1 LSLSRKS
8 LQKQDVVGSGSGSG
22 SGSGKARSSSGAGG
36 ALQEALVCW
45 YESRKRDLPWR
56 KTRDPYAIWVSE
68 VMLQQTQVKTVLGY
82 YERWMQRFPSLTAL
96 ASADEAD
103 VLHVW
108 QGLGYYSRARRL
120 LAGAR
125 AVTNLH
131 AGKLPRDVPALLA
144 LPGIGPYSAGAIASI
159 AFGLPEP
166 IVDGNVVRVL
176 CRLFALEGDPAR
188 APLKKELWRL
198 ARELVPS
205 DRPSAFNQSLME
217 LGATLCT
224 PTSPRC
230 PECPV
235 AKQCRALALG
245 VEREL
250 PRLAKRKAPTAVAT
264 AAAYVR
270 RGDAV
275 LLRQM
280 PNDALRWAGLWVLPF
295 AELSR
300 TEKAAAAA
308 ARALAEIGVK
318 ATANATLREVRHTIT
333 RFRLTLSVVACT
345 LAPRTGATLFTREQ
359 IEKLALPSVHAR
371 IVKALW

>member
-1 LSLSRKS
+1 MSLSRKP
-8 LQKQDVVGSGSGSG
+8 LTKQDFAEASSEPGSAGLSKRDLSLV
-22 SGSGKARSSSGAGG
+22 RSR
-36 ALQEALVCW
+36 LIDW

-56 KTRDPYAIWVSE
+56 RTKDPYAIWVSE

-82 YERWMQRFPSLTAL
+82 YERWMQRFPSVKAL
-96 ASADEAD
+96 AAADDAD
-103 VLHVW
+103 VLHAW

-125 AVTNLH
+125 AVSDRH
-131 AGKLPRDVPALLA
+131 AGELPRDVQALLA

-176 CRLFALEGDPAR
+176 CRLFALEGDPAKT
-188 APLKKELWRL
+188 PLKQRLWQL

-205 DRPSAFNQSLME
+205 DKPSEFNQSLME
-217 LGATLCT
+217 LGATICT

-230 PECPV
+230 AECPV

-245 VEREL
+245 KEREL
-250 PRLAKRKAPTAVAT
+250 PQIAKRAPPTEIAT

-270 RGDAV
+270 RGDSV

-280 PNDALRWAGLWVLPF
+280 PADAPRWAGLWVLPF
-295 AELSR
+295 VELAR
-300 TEKAAAAA
+300 TEKAFAGA
-308 ARALAEIGVK
+308 ARALHEIGL
-318 ATANATLREVRHTIT
+318 AGTTEATLREARHTIT
-333 RFRLTLSVVACT
+333 RFRITLSVVACT
-345 LAPRTGATLFTREQ
+345 LAPRSRATFFTREQ
-359 IEKLALPSVHAR
+359 VDKLALPSIHSK

>member
-1 LSLSRKS
+1 MR
-8 LQKQDVVGSGSGSG
+8 LQSPLIG
-22 SGSGKARSSSGAGG
+22 
-36 ALQEALVCW
+36 W
-45 YESRKRDLPWR
+45 YEKQKRDLPWR

-82 YERWMQRFPSLTAL
+82 YERWMQRFPSVKAL
-96 ASADEAD
+96 AAADDAD
-103 VLHVW
+103 VLHAW

-125 AVTNLH
+125 AVTERH
-131 AGKLPRDVPALLA
+131 AGKLPRDVEALLA

-176 CRLFALEGDPAR
+176 TRLFALKGDPAK
-188 APLKKELWRL
+188 APLKQELWRL
-198 ARELVPS
+198 ARELVPAS
-205 DRPSAFNQSLME
+205 DPSTFNQSLME
-217 LGATLCT
+217 LGATICT

-235 AKQCRALALG
+235 AKQCQALAQGL
-245 VEREL
+245 EREL
-250 PRLAKRKAPTAVAT
+250 PHLAKRKAPTEVAT

-270 RGDAV
+270 RGESV

-280 PNDALRWAGLWVLPF
+280 PANAPRWAGLWVLPF
-295 AELSR
+295 TELTDR
-300 TEKAAAAA
+300 ETAPDAAV
-308 ARALAEIGVK
+308 RVLTEIGLK
-318 ATANATLREVRHTIT
+318 GMAGATLREARHTIT
-333 RFRLTLSVVACT
+333 RFRLTLTIVECKLQKA
-345 LAPRTGATLFTREQ
+345 AGKRGAFFTRAQVEQ
-359 IEKLALPSVHAR
+359 LALPSIHQR

>member
-1 LSLSRKS
+1 MSLVRSR
-8 LQKQDVVGSGSGSG
+8 LID
-22 SGSGKARSSSGAGG
+22 
-36 ALQEALVCW
+36 W

-56 KTRDPYAIWVSE
+56 RTADPYAIWVSE

-82 YERWMQRFPSLTAL
+82 YERWMERFPTVKAL
-96 ASADEAD
+96 AAADDAD
-103 VLHVW
+103 VLHAW

-125 AVTNLH
+125 AVSERH
-131 AGKLPRDVPALLA
+131 AGKLPRDVDALLA

-176 CRLFALEGDPAR
+176 CRLFALRGDPAK
-188 APLKKELWRL
+188 APLKQELWRI
-198 ARELVPS
+198 ARALVPP

-217 LGATLCT
+217 LGATICT

-230 PECPV
+230 AECPV
-235 AKQCRALALG
+235 AAQCAALAQGL
-245 VEREL
+245 EREL
-250 PRLAKRKAPTAVAT
+250 PQLAKRAPPTEVAT

-280 PNDALRWAGLWVLPF
+280 PADAPRWAGLWVLPF
-295 AELSR
+295 AELAG
-300 TEKAAAAA
+300 TEEAPAAAV
-308 ARALAEIGVK
+308 RALREINYEG
-318 ATANATLREVRHTIT
+318 TAQTTLREARHTIT
-333 RFRLTLSVVACT
+333 RFRITLAVVACT
-345 LAPRTGATLFTREQ
+345 LAPRSRAQLLTRQQ
-359 IEKLALPSVHAR
+359 IGKLALPSIHSKLIA
-371 IVKALW
+371 ALW